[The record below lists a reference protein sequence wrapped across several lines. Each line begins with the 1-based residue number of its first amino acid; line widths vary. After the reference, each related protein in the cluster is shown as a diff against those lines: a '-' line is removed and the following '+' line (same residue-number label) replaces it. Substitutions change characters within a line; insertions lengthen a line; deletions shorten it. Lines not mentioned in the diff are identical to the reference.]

1 MTTPTAAALKSVR
14 PGPVF
19 LGLCAAFGVGVYLLI
34 DSGKDDTATA
44 TVGTVLVV
52 LSGWVISLSLHE
64 FAHAFTAFRFGDR
77 SAELRGYLTLNPLKY
92 THPAMSIGF
101 PLLIIALG
109 GIGFPGG
116 AVYVNEA
123 GFTPEQRTK
132 VSLAGPAANL
142 ILGLVLCAALIGLAP
157 GDDLAG
163 LNLYSALALLT
174 FLQFTAVLLNMLPVP
189 GLDGFGAIEPY
200 LSYETRRSVAKVAPF
215 GFLIVFVLLYIP
227 VLNKT
232 FFNIVYTV
240 MDAFGIDS
248 PFISYGWAL
257 FEFWR

>member
-19 LGLCAAFGVGVYLLI
+19 LGLCAAFGLGVYLLI
-34 DSGKDDTATA
+34 DSGEDDSATA
-44 TVGTVLVV
+44 AVGAVLLV

-142 ILGLVLCAALIGLAP
+142 LIGLVLCAVLVGLAP

-163 LNLYSALALLT
+163 LNLYSALALLA

-200 LSYETRRSVAKVAPF
+200 LSHETRRSVAKVAPF

-227 VLNKT
+227 VLNRT

-240 MDAFGIDS
+240 MDTFGIDS